1 MPSSQKT
8 ILIIMSIIFSAGVTP
23 IIIRIT
29 QEQGM
34 PSLVIV
40 FIRLWIVSLGLTPI
54 IWRYYQKELFTLTKK
69 QILLGAM
76 AGFWLAINLL
86 MLFFGLEYT
95 SVLITSV
102 LRRTTP
108 LWIIVPE
115 ILLLGAI
122 FTRRIWLSLGL
133 SIIGVALITL
143 GGSGAIETGSQPL
156 LGAGMAIFSAICFGI
171 YLLIGRRLNN
181 TIPTLLYSWLAFLSA
196 AIVIT
201 VFVIATQTPILG
213 YSVSG
218 YLWTLVVTFLAQIL
232 GQMVINLGLQR
243 FSATAMAIILQ
254 VGVVL
259 SGVIAL
265 FTFNEIPT
273 LWQSVGSVMVIIGI
287 ILATIEQ
294 NNRKVVT
301 ETS

>member
-8 ILIIMSIIFSAGVTP
+8 ILIVLSILISSGVTP

-29 QEQGM
+29 QDQGM

-54 IWRYYQKELFTLTKK
+54 VWIRYRQQLLSLSKK
-69 QILLGAM
+69 QILFGIF
-76 AGFWLAINLL
+76 AGFWLAVNLL
-86 MLFFGLEYT
+86 MFFWGLEFT

-108 LWIIVPE
+108 LWIITPE
-115 ILLLGAI
+115 ILLLGAV

-133 SIIGVALITL
+133 SIIGVILITL
-143 GGSGAIETGSQPL
+143 GAGGIIETGAQPL
-156 LGAGMAIFSAICFGI
+156 LGAGAAIASAISFGI
-171 YLLIGRRLNN
+171 YLLIGRKLNN
-181 TIPTLLYSWLAFLSA
+181 AMPTILYSWLAFLSA
-196 AIVIT
+196 AIIIT
-201 VFVIATQTPILG
+201 VFILVSQTPVLG
-213 YSVSG
+213 YSASG
-218 YLWTLVVTFLAQIL
+218 YLWTLAVTFLAQIM

-254 VGVVL
+254 VSVVL
-259 SGVIAL
+259 SVIIAVLL
-265 FTFNEIPT
+265 FSEIPT
-273 LWQSVGSVMVIIGI
+273 IWQIIGSVMVIIGV

-294 NNRKVVT
+294 SNRKVIRT
-301 ETS
+301 

>member
-1 MPSSQKT
+1 MPSTQKT
-8 ILIIMSIIFSAGVTP
+8 VLIVLSIIFSAGVTP

-54 IWRYYQKELFTLTKK
+54 IWRHYQKELFALSKK

-108 LWIIVPE
+108 LWIITPE
-115 ILLLGAI
+115 ILLLGAV

-133 SIIGVALITL
+133 SIIGVVLITL
-143 GGSGAIETGSQPL
+143 GGGGVIETGSQPL
-156 LGAGMAIFSAICFGI
+156 LGAGNF
-171 YLLIGRRLNN
+171 
-181 TIPTLLYSWLAFLSA
+181 
-196 AIVIT
+196 
-201 VFVIATQTPILG
+201 
-213 YSVSG
+213 
-218 YLWTLVVTFLAQIL
+218 
-232 GQMVINLGLQR
+232 
-243 FSATAMAIILQ
+243 
-254 VGVVL
+254 
-259 SGVIAL
+259 
-265 FTFNEIPT
+265 
-273 LWQSVGSVMVIIGI
+273 
-287 ILATIEQ
+287 
-294 NNRKVVT
+294 
-301 ETS
+301 

>member
-1 MPSSQKT
+1 MSSSRTT
-8 ILIIMSIIFSAGVTP
+8 ILIVLSILFSAGVTP

-54 IWRYYQKELFTLTKK
+54 IWIHYKKELFALNQK
-69 QILLGAM
+69 QVLLGLF

-86 MLFFGLEYT
+86 MLFFALEYT

-108 LWIIVPE
+108 LWIITPE
-115 ILLLGAI
+115 ILLLGAV

-133 SIIGVALITL
+133 SIIGVVLITL
-143 GGSGAIETGSQPL
+143 GAGGAIETGSQPL

-171 YLLIGRRLNN
+171 YLLIGRRLSNS
-181 TIPTLLYSWLAFLSA
+181 IPTLLYSWIAFLSA

-201 VFVIATQTPILG
+201 VFVLVTQTPILG
-213 YSVSG
+213 YSTSG

-254 VGVVL
+254 VSVVT
-259 SGVIAL
+259 SAVIAVIL
-265 FTFNEIPT
+265 FSEIPT
-273 LWQSVGSVMVIIGI
+273 LWQIIGSIMVIIGV

-294 NNRKVVT
+294 NNRRV
-301 ETS
+301 SPSA

>member
-8 ILIIMSIIFSAGVTP
+8 TLIVLSIIFSAGITP

-29 QEQGM
+29 QEQGI

-54 IWRYYQKELFTLTKK
+54 IWRRYQRELFALSKK
-69 QILLGAM
+69 QILMGAI

-86 MLFFGLEYT
+86 MLFYGLEYT

-115 ILLLGAI
+115 ILLLGAV
-122 FTRRIWLSLGL
+122 FTGRIWLSLAL
-133 SIIGVALITL
+133 SIVGVVLISL
-143 GGSGAIETGSQPL
+143 GGGGAIETGSQPL
-156 LGAGMAIFSAICFGI
+156 IGAGMAIFSAICFGI
-171 YLLIGRRLNN
+171 YLLIGRQLNN
-181 TIPTLLYSWLAFLSA
+181 TMPTLLYSWLAFLSA

-201 VFVIATQTPILG
+201 IFVMTTQTPILG
-213 YSVSG
+213 YSMSG

-232 GQMVINLGLQR
+232 GQMVINVGLQR

-259 SGVIAL
+259 SGIIAL

-273 LWQSVGSVMVIIGI
+273 LWQSIGSVMVIVGI

-294 NNRKVVT
+294 NNRKTVI

>member
-8 ILIIMSIIFSAGVTP
+8 TLIVLSIIFSAGITP

-29 QEQGM
+29 QDQGI

-54 IWRYYQKELFTLTKK
+54 IWRRYQRELFALSKK
-69 QILLGAM
+69 QILMGAI

-86 MLFFGLEYT
+86 MLFYGLEYT

-115 ILLLGAI
+115 ILLLGAV
-122 FTRRIWLSLGL
+122 FTRRIWLSLAL
-133 SIIGVALITL
+133 SIVGVVLISL
-143 GGSGAIETGSQPL
+143 GGGGAIETGSQPL
-156 LGAGMAIFSAICFGI
+156 LGASMAIASAICFGI

-181 TIPTLLYSWLAFLSA
+181 AMPTLLYSWLAFLSA

-201 VFVIATQTPILG
+201 IFVMTTQTPILG
-213 YSVSG
+213 YSISG
-218 YLWTLVVTFLAQIL
+218 YLWTLNVTFLAQIL
-232 GQMVINLGLQR
+232 GQMVINVGLQR

-259 SGVIAL
+259 SGIIAL

-273 LWQSVGSVMVIIGI
+273 LWQSIGSVMVIVGI

-294 NNRKVVT
+294 NNRKIVI

>member
-8 ILIIMSIIFSAGVTP
+8 TLIVLSIIFSAGITP

-29 QEQGM
+29 QDQGI

-54 IWRYYQKELFTLTKK
+54 IWRRYQRELFALSKK
-69 QILLGAM
+69 QILMGAI

-86 MLFFGLEYT
+86 MLFYGLEYT

-115 ILLLGAI
+115 ILLLGAV
-122 FTRRIWLSLGL
+122 FTGRIWLSLAL
-133 SIIGVALITL
+133 SIVGVVLISL
-143 GGSGAIETGSQPL
+143 GGGGAIETGSQPL
-156 LGAGMAIFSAICFGI
+156 IGAGMAIFSAICFGI
-171 YLLIGRRLNN
+171 YLLIGRQLNN
-181 TIPTLLYSWLAFLSA
+181 TMPTLLYSWLAFLSA

-201 VFVIATQTPILG
+201 IFVMTTQTPILG
-213 YSVSG
+213 YSISG
-218 YLWTLVVTFLAQIL
+218 YLWTLNVTFLAQIL
-232 GQMVINLGLQR
+232 GQMVINVGLQR

-259 SGVIAL
+259 SGIIAL

-273 LWQSVGSVMVIIGI
+273 LWQSIGSVMVIVGI

-294 NNRKVVT
+294 NNRKTVI

>member
-8 ILIIMSIIFSAGVTP
+8 TLIVLSIIFSAGITP

-29 QEQGM
+29 QDQGIS
-34 PSLVIV
+34 SLVIV

-54 IWRYYQKELFTLTKK
+54 IWRRYQRELFALSKE
-69 QILLGAM
+69 QIILGAI

-86 MLFFGLEYT
+86 MLFYGLEYT

-115 ILLLGAI
+115 ILLLGAV
-122 FTRRIWLSLGL
+122 FTRRIWLSLAL
-133 SIIGVALITL
+133 SIVGVVLISL
-143 GGSGAIETGSQPL
+143 GGGGTIETGSQPL
-156 LGAGMAIFSAICFGI
+156 LGASMAIASAICFGI
-171 YLLIGRRLNN
+171 YLLIGRQLNN
-181 TIPTLLYSWLAFLSA
+181 AIPTLLYSWLAFLSA

-201 VFVIATQTPILG
+201 IFVMTTQTPILG
-213 YSVSG
+213 YSMSG

-232 GQMVINLGLQR
+232 GQMVINVGLQR

-259 SGVIAL
+259 SGIIAL

-273 LWQSVGSVMVIIGI
+273 LWQSIGSVMVIVGI

-294 NNRKVVT
+294 NNRKTVI

>member
-8 ILIIMSIIFSAGVTP
+8 ILIVLSILISSGVTP

-29 QEQGM
+29 QDQGM

-54 IWRYYQKELFTLTKK
+54 VWIRYRQQLLSLSKK
-69 QILLGAM
+69 QILFGIF

-86 MLFFGLEYT
+86 MFFWGLEFT

-108 LWIIVPE
+108 LWIITPE
-115 ILLLGAI
+115 ILLLGAV

-133 SIIGVALITL
+133 SIIGVILITL
-143 GGSGAIETGSQPL
+143 GAGGIIETGSQPL
-156 LGAGMAIFSAICFGI
+156 LGAGAAIASAISFGI
-171 YLLIGRRLNN
+171 YLLIGRKLNN
-181 TIPTLLYSWLAFLSA
+181 AMPTILYSWLAFLSA
-196 AIVIT
+196 AIIIT
-201 VFVIATQTPILG
+201 VFILVSQTPVLG
-213 YSVSG
+213 YSASG
-218 YLWTLVVTFLAQIL
+218 YLWTLAVTFLAQIM

-254 VGVVL
+254 VSVVL
-259 SGVIAL
+259 SVIIAVLL
-265 FTFNEIPT
+265 FSEIPT
-273 LWQSVGSVMVIIGI
+273 IWQIIGSVMVIIGV

-294 NNRKVVT
+294 SNRKVIRT
-301 ETS
+301 